1 MIFMIMIVS
10 TTTTFVMTF
19 IGAITGAARGVMDT
33 GLLSMLFWE
42 WMLVLVLALH
52 VFLLTALVNMV
63 IPANQA
69 MIC

>member
-1 MIFMIMIVS
+1 
-10 TTTTFVMTF
+10 MTF

-52 VFLLTALVNMV
+52 VFLLTALVNM
-63 IPANQA
+63 IPADQA